1 MRFLPLLAASVLVT
15 SAAHAERPL
24 PYDDSRP
31 VPGGFHVEERPRAA
45 MAITGGALAATGV
58 SFLVYGMVERAAERR
73 DHEARVAADPL
84 HEGSNGISGGTVM
97 MYAGGMMAAVG
108 LPLLLV
114 GITSKKSVLVRDDV
128 AVAPVVSPSFGGL
141 ALSATF

>member
-1 MRFLPLLAASVLVT
+1 MRLLPLLAASVLVT
-15 SAAHAERPL
+15 STAQAERPV

-31 VPGGFHVEERPRAA
+31 VPSGFHVEERPRAA
-45 MAITGGALAATGV
+45 MAITGGAIAATGV
-58 SFLVYGMVERAAERR
+58 SLLVYGIIERDAEKRR
-73 DHEARVAADPL
+73 YEAEQA
-84 HEGSNGISGGTVM
+84 SNLNPPDYVSGGTIL

-114 GITSKKSVLVRDDV
+114 GVTSKRSVLVRDDV
-128 AVAPVVSPSFGGL
+128 SVAPVVSPSFGGF